1 MGSRAKSLKEGLARA
16 ARVAGWLYSPIP
28 VGLGGALGSN
38 YPITDRGLERRP
50 SGAAWSTVVSAL
62 RGGAARAV
70 AGMRELAEQGQEPRS
85 VAGDLRLLVGRVSDP
100 RAAAHLPRLGAILV
114 AETFSGVLADLRE
127 VGRGEPPPTAGSFS
141 SAFEGRTP
149 EGERVGV
156 LVTYRVEPA
165 SDGKYELYI
174 DTLRLLWGGVPR
186 GAPTPSQ
193 PSYGREQGYGR
204 PLGGLGEVSGG
215 RRLLRDG
222 GWRSPAPLGDPRALA
237 RGLLADLDLLYEDV
251 RLGRL
256 DEWQV
261 ADALRSAAER
271 GRELV
276 EAATALAGRL
286 TPYAAERL
294 MEEARSASAALGRL
308 EELARGGADRR
319 RLPSAVADARRA
331 VSRLLDRLPALPAA
345 AALRREEERLLARP
359 EPPSA
364 QAGGRQTEERL
375 VLIRKPQLPAAQPA
389 AGAGSRRE
397 EERLLARPEPPPAA
411 GEGAPAARWAREPP
425 VAVEEHVVS
434 PERGVAEQLEG
445 ILKEIEGLYKRV
457 WRGERPEEVARS
469 AGLLAERL
477 EGLLGRLGER
487 AGKPARRALE
497 SLRLLAERGSQLVY
511 TQVLMHLI
519 DAGSGLREALGE
531 LARPSGGPAGR

>member
-1 MGSRAKSLKEGLARA
+1 MGSRARTLKEGLARA

-28 VGLGGALGSN
+28 VGLGGVLGPN

-50 SGAAWSTVVSAL
+50 GGATWSAVVSAL
-62 RGGAARAV
+62 RGGAARAI

-193 PSYGREQGYGR
+193 APPSYGREQGYRR
-204 PLGGLGEVSGG
+204 PLGGLGEVC
-215 RRLLRDG
+215 
-222 GWRSPAPLGDPRALA
+222 WRSPAPRGDPRALA

-256 DEWQV
+256 EERQV

-276 EAATALAGRL
+276 EAAAALAGRL

-294 MEEARSASAALGRL
+294 MEEAWSASEALERL

-345 AALRREEERLLARP
+345 AALRREEERLL
-359 EPPSA
+359 
-364 QAGGRQTEERL
+364 
-375 VLIRKPQLPAAQPA
+375 I
-389 AGAGSRRE
+389 
-397 EERLLARPEPPPAA
+397 RPEPPPAA
-411 GEGAPAARWAREPP
+411 GEGAPAAQWAREPP

-445 ILKEIEGLYKRV
+445 VLKEIEGLYKRV
-457 WRGERPEEVARS
+457 WRGERSEEVARS

-511 TQVLMHLI
+511 TQVLMLLI

-531 LARPSGGPAGR
+531 LARPSGSPARQ